1 MSQIVSEIECPNCG
15 APLKLSPGEIV
26 ATCRYCGYTSVV
38 GANTPFQL
46 EHSLILNEFDATR
59 ITQDLQ
65 NWMRSGF
72 MKPGDLAKK
81 SKITML
87 ELRYLPFWLVP
98 MTATSNYEGVLER
111 ISPPTTRKG
120 TIQNDYDW
128 LVLGRK
134 AAEFPTREYKVPSE
148 GKIPF
153 DFTKIEPQAI
163 FLNSELDS
171 SEAIL
176 HAKDEVQENQRFLL
190 KQEVD
195 QVTKFDTTFNV
206 EKPTYLHAPLWF
218 ARYDYKGRSYDA
230 IIDGSSGNMIRG
242 DIPQTEFKMI

>member
-1 MSQIVSEIECPNCG
+1 MSKIVSEINCPNCG
-15 APLKLSPGEIV
+15 APLNLSPGEIV

-46 EHSLILNEFDATR
+46 DHSLILNELDTVR
-59 ITQDLQ
+59 VTQDLQ
-65 NWMRSGF
+65 DWMRSGF

-81 SKITML
+81 SKITLM
-87 ELRYLPFWLVP
+87 ELRYLPFWVVP
-98 MTATSNYEGVLER
+98 LTATSAYEGVLER
-111 ISPPTTRKG
+111 ISPPMSRKG

-134 AAEFPTREYKVPSE
+134 AAEFPTRDYRVPAE

-153 DFTKIEPQAI
+153 DFTKIEQQSK

-171 SEAIL
+171 QEAVQ
-176 HAKDEVQENQRFLL
+176 HAKGEVEENQRFLL

-195 QVTKFDTTFNV
+195 EVTRFDTTFNV

-218 ARYDYKGRSYDA
+218 AQYEYKGRSYNA
-230 IIDGSSGNMIRG
+230 IIDGSNGTMIRAV
-242 DIPQTEFKMI
+242 IPQTEFRMI

>member
-1 MSQIVSEIECPNCG
+1 MSQIVSEINCPNCG
-15 APLKLSPGEIV
+15 AQLNLSPGELV

-38 GANTPFQL
+38 GANTPFQM
-46 EHSLILNEFDATR
+46 EHSLILNNLDTIR
-59 ITQDLQ
+59 ITHALQ
-65 NWMRSGF
+65 EWMRSGF

-81 SKITML
+81 SRTSMI

-98 MTATSNYEGVLER
+98 LTATSSYEGVLER
-111 ISPPTTRKG
+111 IAPATPRKG
-120 TIQNDYDW
+120 TIQNEYDW

-134 AAEFPTREYKVPSE
+134 ASEFPTRDYKVPTQ

-153 DFTKIEPQAI
+153 DFTKIEPQAK

-171 SEAIL
+171 TAAVM
-176 HAKDEVQENQRFLL
+176 HAKDEVEENQRFLL

-218 ARYDYKGRSYDA
+218 IQYEYKGKSYNA
-230 IIDGSSGNMIRG
+230 IIDGSSASIIRA
-242 DIPQTEFKMI
+242 DIPQTDFKMI

>member
-1 MSQIVSEIECPNCG
+1 MSQIVSGIKCPNCG
-15 APLKLSPGEIV
+15 AQLNLSPGELV

-46 EHSLILNEFDATR
+46 QHSLILNNLNNTR

-65 NWMRSGF
+65 DWMRSGF
-72 MKPGDLAKK
+72 MKPGDLAKR
-81 SKITML
+81 STLTVL

-98 MTATSNYEGVLER
+98 LTATSTYEGMLER
-111 ISPPTTRKG
+111 ISPPTPRKG
-120 TIQNDYDW
+120 TIQNEYDW

-134 AAEFPTREYKVPSE
+134 AVEFPTRDYKVPAE

-153 DFTKIEPQAI
+153 DFTKIEAHAK

-171 SEAIL
+171 DEAVIR
-176 HAKDEVQENQRFLL
+176 AKDEVEENQRFLL

-195 QVTKFDTTFNV
+195 QVTQFDTSFTV
-206 EKPTYLHAPLWF
+206 EKATYLHAPLWF
-218 ARYDYKGRSYDA
+218 VQYEYKGKSYNA
-230 IIDGSSGNMIRG
+230 IIDGSSGSMIRA
-242 DIPQTEFKMI
+242 DIPQTDFKLI

>member
-1 MSQIVSEIECPNCG
+1 MSQIVSEIKCPNCG
-15 APLKLSPGEIV
+15 AQLNISPGELV

-46 EHSLILNEFDATR
+46 EHSLILNNLNNNSV
-59 ITQDLQ
+59 TQDLQ
-65 NWMRSGF
+65 EWMRSGF

-81 SKITML
+81 SKLTTL

-98 MTATSNYEGVLER
+98 LTATSIYEGILER
-111 ISPPTTRKG
+111 ISPPIPRKG
-120 TIQNDYDW
+120 TVQNQYDW

-134 AAEFPTREYKVPSE
+134 AAEFPTRDFKVPAE

-153 DFTKIEPQAI
+153 DFGKIEPQAK

-171 SEAIL
+171 DEAVIR
-176 HAKDEVQENQRFLL
+176 AKDEVEDNQRFLL

-195 QVTKFDTTFNV
+195 QVTQFETSFNV

-218 ARYDYKGRSYDA
+218 VEYEYKGKSYHA
-230 IIDGSSGNMIRG
+230 IIDGSSGSIIRA
-242 DIPQTEFKMI
+242 DIPQVDFKMI

>member
-1 MSQIVSEIECPNCG
+1 MSQIVSEINCPNCG
-15 APLKLSPGEIV
+15 APLNDTGGELV

-46 EHSLILNEFDATR
+46 EHSLILNNLDSPR

-65 NWMRSGF
+65 EWMRSGF

-81 SKITML
+81 SRITML

-98 MTATSNYEGVLER
+98 LTATSAYEGVLER
-111 ISPPTTRKG
+111 IAPPTQRKG

-134 AAEFPTREYKVPSE
+134 AAEFPTRDYKVPAE

-153 DFTKIEPQAI
+153 DFTKVESQAR

-171 SEAIL
+171 SEAIV
-176 HAKDEVQENQRFLL
+176 HAKDEVEENQRFLL

-206 EKPTYLHAPLWF
+206 EKPTYIHAPLWF
-218 ARYDYKGRSYDA
+218 IQYEYKGKSYNA
-230 IIDGSSGNMIRG
+230 IIDGSSGSVIRA
-242 DIPQTEFKMI
+242 DIPQTDFKMI

>member
-1 MSQIVSEIECPNCG
+1 MSQIVSEINCPNCG
-15 APLKLSPGEIV
+15 AQLNLSPGELV

-38 GANTPFQL
+38 GANTPFQM
-46 EHSLILNEFDATR
+46 EHSLILNNLDTIR
-59 ITQDLQ
+59 ITQALQ
-65 NWMRSGF
+65 EWMRSGF

-81 SKITML
+81 SRTSMI

-98 MTATSNYEGVLER
+98 LSATSSYEGVLER
-111 ISPPTTRKG
+111 VTPPTPRKG

-134 AAEFPTREYKVPSE
+134 ASEFPTRDYKVPTQ

-153 DFTKIEPQAI
+153 DFTKIEPQAK

-171 SEAIL
+171 TAAVM
-176 HAKDEVQENQRFLL
+176 HAKDEVEENQRFLL

-218 ARYDYKGRSYDA
+218 IQYEYKGKSYNA
-230 IIDGSSGNMIRG
+230 IIDGSSASIIRA
-242 DIPQTEFKMI
+242 DIPQTDFKMI

>member
-1 MSQIVSEIECPNCG
+1 MSQIVSEIKCPNCG
-15 APLKLSPGEIV
+15 AQLNLSAGEIV

-38 GANTPFQL
+38 GANASFQIQ
-46 EHSLILNEFDATR
+46 HSLILNNLNNTR

-65 NWMRSGF
+65 DWMRSGF

-81 SKITML
+81 SKLMLL

-98 MTATSNYEGVLER
+98 LTASSTYEGILER
-111 ISPPTTRKG
+111 ISPPTLRKG
-120 TIQNDYDW
+120 TIQNEYDW

-134 AAEFPTREYKVPSE
+134 AVEFPSRDYRVPAE

-153 DFTKIEPQAI
+153 DFTKIESQAK

-171 SEAIL
+171 EEAVIR
-176 HAKDEVQENQRFLL
+176 AKNEVEENQRFLL

-195 QVTKFDTTFNV
+195 QVTQFNTSFSV
-206 EKPTYLHAPLWF
+206 DKPTYLHAPLWF
-218 ARYDYKGRSYDA
+218 IQYEYKGKSYNA
-230 IIDGSSGNMIRG
+230 IIDGSSGSMIRA
-242 DIPQTEFKMI
+242 DIPQVDFKMI

>member
-1 MSQIVSEIECPNCG
+1 MSQIVSEIRCPNCG
-15 APLKLSPGEIV
+15 AQLNLAPGELV

-46 EHSLILNEFDATR
+46 QHSLIVNNLNNNR
-59 ITQDLQ
+59 ITEGLQ
-65 NWMRSGF
+65 EWMRSGF

-81 SKITML
+81 SKLTVM
-87 ELRYLPFWLVP
+87 ELRYLRFWLVFLV
-98 MTATSNYEGVLER
+98 ATSTYEGVLER
-111 ISPPTTRKG
+111 ISPPTSRKG
-120 TIQNDYDW
+120 TIQNQYDW

-134 AAEFPTREYKVPSE
+134 ASEFPTRDFKVPTE

-153 DFTKIEPQAI
+153 DFTKIEPQAK

-171 SEAIL
+171 DDAVIR
-176 HAKDEVQENQRFLL
+176 AKDEVEENQRFLL

-195 QVTKFDTTFNV
+195 QVTRFDTSFSV

-218 ARYDYKGRSYDA
+218 IQYEYKGKSYSA
-230 IIDGSSGNMIRG
+230 ILDGSAGNIIRA
-242 DIPQTEFKMI
+242 DIPQVDFKMI

>member
-1 MSQIVSEIECPNCG
+1 MSQIVSEIKCPNCG
-15 APLKLSPGEIV
+15 AQLNLSAGELV

-46 EHSLILNEFDATR
+46 EHSLILNNFDQPR
-59 ITQDLQ
+59 IIRDLQ
-65 NWMRSGF
+65 EWMRSGF

-81 SKITML
+81 SRTTTV

-98 MTATSNYEGVLER
+98 LIATSTYEGVLER
-111 ISPPTTRKG
+111 ITPPTPRKG

-134 AAEFPTREYKVPSE
+134 AAEFPTRDYKVPAE
-148 GKIPF
+148 GKIAF
-153 DFTKIEPQAI
+153 DFTKIESQAK

-171 SEAIL
+171 AEAIV
-176 HAKDEVQENQRFLL
+176 HAKDEVEENQRFLL

-195 QVTKFDTTFNV
+195 QVTKFDTSFNV

-218 ARYDYKGRSYDA
+218 IQYEYNGKSYNA
-230 IIDGSSGNMIRG
+230 IIDGSSGSIIRA
-242 DIPQTEFKMI
+242 DIPQVDFKMI

>member
-26 ATCRYCGYTSVV
+26 TTCRYCGYTSVV

-46 EHSLILNEFDATR
+46 EHSLILNHLDNARTIE
-59 ITQDLQ
+59 DLHE
-65 NWMRSGF
+65 WMRSGF

-81 SKITML
+81 SRITML

-98 MTATSNYEGVLER
+98 LTATSTYEGMIER
-111 ISPPTTRKG
+111 ISPAAPRKG

-134 AAEFPTREYKVPSE
+134 GAEFPTRDYKVPAE

-153 DFTKIEPQAI
+153 DFTKIESSAK
-163 FLNSELDS
+163 FLNSEIDS
-171 SEAIL
+171 TEAIQ
-176 HAKDEVQENQRFLL
+176 HAKDQVEENQRFLL
-190 KQEVD
+190 KQEID
-195 QVTKFDTTFNV
+195 QVTRFDTTFNL

-218 ARYDYKGRSYDA
+218 VEYEYKGQNYSA
-230 IIDGSSGNMIRG
+230 IIDGSSGSMIRA
-242 DIPQTEFKMI
+242 DIPNVDFKML

>member
-1 MSQIVSEIECPNCG
+1 MSQIVSEIKCPNCG
-15 APLKLSPGEIV
+15 AQLNLSPGELV

-38 GANTPFQL
+38 GAGTPFQL
-46 EHSLILNEFDATR
+46 EHSLILNNLNSAR

-65 NWMRSGF
+65 DWMRSGF

-81 SKITML
+81 SKLIML

-98 MTATSNYEGVLER
+98 LTATSTYEGMLER
-111 ISPPTTRKG
+111 ISPPTPRKG
-120 TIQNDYDW
+120 TIQNEYDW

-134 AAEFPTREYKVPSE
+134 AAEFPTRDYRVPAE

-153 DFTKIEPQAI
+153 DFTKIERQAK

-171 SEAIL
+171 YEAVVR
-176 HAKDEVQENQRFLL
+176 AKNEVEENQRFLL

-195 QVTKFDTTFNV
+195 QVTRLNTSFSV

-218 ARYDYKGRSYDA
+218 VHYEYKGKNYSA
-230 IIDGSSGNMIRG
+230 IIDGSTGSVIQA
-242 DIPQTEFKMI
+242 DIPQTDFKMI

>member
-1 MSQIVSEIECPNCG
+1 MSKIVSEINCPNCG
-15 APLKLSPGEIV
+15 APLNLSPGEIV

-46 EHSLILNEFDATR
+46 DHSLILNELDTVR
-59 ITQDLQ
+59 VTQDLQ
-65 NWMRSGF
+65 DWMRSGF

-81 SKITML
+81 SKITLM
-87 ELRYLPFWLVP
+87 ELRYLPFWVVP
-98 MTATSNYEGVLER
+98 LTATSAYEGVLER
-111 ISPPTTRKG
+111 ISPPTSRKG

-134 AAEFPTREYKVPSE
+134 AAEFPTRDYKVPAE

-153 DFTKIEPQAI
+153 DFTKIEPQAK

-171 SEAIL
+171 QEAVQ

-195 QVTKFDTTFNV
+195 QVTRFDTTFNI
-206 EKPTYLHAPLWF
+206 ENPTYLHAPLWF
-218 ARYDYKGRSYDA
+218 AQYEYKGRSYNA
-230 IIDGSSGNMIRG
+230 IIDGSSGSMIRA
-242 DIPQTEFKMI
+242 DIPQTNFKMI